1 MMQNDKK
8 YNKKN
13 KYRSVVSPFIIGNA
27 EDSNSRPFLFLLHAV
42 RLEN

>member
-1 MMQNDKK
+1 MQNYKK

-13 KYRSVVSPFIIGNA
+13 KYRSVVSPVIIDNA
-27 EDSNSRPFLFLLHAV
+27 EDSNSRPFLFLFHPV